1 MRPSLRCAT
10 SCAMQRRAR
19 LRQRRAR
26 PPRAPRPR
34 APPPPPPPPSRLAKP
49 LCACRRRRRAM
60 LLPRHLRAHG
70 CSRGHLHTTRRSHP
84 ARPLASFKRLARRA
98 PRWALAAP
106 RPTRRVPLR
115 SSSRRRGRS
124 SKRCNRLWRLRGCAL
139 CCARVVRRP
148 SRGRG
153 RCGTRPCSLM
163 TAPRRCDVRRKRR
176 HVV

>member
-34 APPPPPPPPSRLAKP
+34 APPQPQPPPSRLAKP

-60 LLPRHLRAHG
+60 LRPRHLRAHG
-70 CSRGHLHTTRRSHP
+70 CSRGRLHTTRRSHP

-98 PRWALAAP
+98 PRWARAAP
-106 RPTRRVPLR
+106 RPTRRVQSS

-124 SKRCNRLWRLRGCAL
+124 SKRCNRSSRLRGCAL
-139 CCARVVRRP
+139 CCARGVRQP
-148 SRGRG
+148 LRGRG

-163 TAPRRCDVRRKRR
+163 TAPRRCVVRRWRR
-176 HVV
+176 HVA